1 MEITVTGILYL
12 KCGDE
17 TIGLSCSLRTVYQ
30 VRMLN
35 KITTPREFVF
45 QELGIS
51 TVFSWCHFAN
61 ILMKVSVVVVQ

>member
-1 MEITVTGILYL
+1 MGRTLASIPGW
-12 KCGDE
+12 E
-17 TIGLSCSLRTVYQ
+17 TQIPGTANKNRKQ
-30 VRMLN
+30 N

>member
-35 KITTPREFVF
+35 AKRAMT
-45 QELGIS
+45 G
-51 TVFSWCHFAN
+51 N
-61 ILMKVSVVVVQ
+61 IDFLVK